1 MPCLAFP
8 KNKLHMTMD
17 PKTNPNRAF
26 LDQKRFPWPSWM
38 RGHVERIKALW
49 RMPRAMK
56 WATRLL
62 GPQYA
67 RSRNRI
73 EIDITYRCNLR
84 CLNCNRSI
92 NTAPSNQSMT
102 LGQIQQFID
111 DSVAVGKAWKSIRI
125 LGGEP
130 TLHPE
135 FRTIISMLR
144 DYRTRHNEGCSIEVI
159 SNGHGPAVQAQ
170 LDWLPADIFIEN
182 TAKQSNVTPFFRPFS
197 DAPIDDKRYDSADY
211 RNGCQV
217 ISSCGMGLGPTGYF
231 QCTVAAGID
240 RVMGMGIGRTRLPE
254 DTDDM
259 HDQML
264 ATCRLCGRFKDGHF
278 IPKDLRPS
286 LREQVISPTWKKI
299 YADYHAKKTD

>member
-1 MPCLAFP
+1 
-8 KNKLHMTMD
+8 MD

-26 LDQKRFPWPSWM
+26 LDQKRFPWPGWM
-38 RGHVERIKALW
+38 RGPLEKIKAFW
-49 RMPRAMK
+49 RLNRAMK
-56 WATRLL
+56 LMTRVL
-62 GPQYA
+62 GPQYS

-102 LGQIQQFID
+102 VEQIQQFID
-111 DSVAVGKAWKSIRI
+111 DSVAMGKKWRSIRI

-130 TLHPE
+130 TLHPQ
-135 FRTIISMLR
+135 FRQIITMIR
-144 DYRTRHNEGCSIEVI
+144 GYRISQNPGLSIEVV
-159 SNGHGPAVQAQ
+159 SNGHGPAVQAE
-170 LDWLPADIFIEN
+170 LDWLPSDIFIEN
-182 TAKQSNVTPFFRPFS
+182 TAKQGNVTPFFRPFS
-197 DAPIDDKRYDSADY
+197 TAPQDDKTYESADY

-240 RVMGMGIGRTRLPE
+240 RVAGLGIGRPRLPA
-254 DTDDM
+254 DADDM

-286 LREQVISPTWKKI
+286 LREQLISPTWAKL
-299 YADYHAKKTD
+299 YADYHAKKGE

>member
-56 WATRLL
+56 WATQLL
-62 GPQYA
+62 GPQYE

-102 LGQIQQFID
+102 VGQIQQFID

-144 DYRTRHNEGCSIEVI
+144 DYRSRHNEGCSIEVV
-159 SNGHGPAVQAQ
+159 SNGHGPSVQAQ
-170 LDWLPADIFIEN
+170 LDWLPPDVFIEN

-197 DAPIDDKRYDSADY
+197 DAPVDDKRYDSADY

-299 YADYHAKKTD
+299 YADYHSKKTD

>member
-1 MPCLAFP
+1 MCSDSAVSNFT
-8 KNKLHMTMD
+8 NNMD
-17 PKTNPNRAF
+17 PKSNPNRAF

-38 RGHVERIKALW
+38 RGPVERVKARW
-49 RMPRAMK
+49 RHGRAMR
-56 WATRLL
+56 WMTWIF
-62 GPQYA
+62 GPQYS

-102 LGQIQQFID
+102 LEQIGQFIED
-111 DSVAVGKAWKSIRI
+111 TVKASKKWRSIRI

-130 TLHPE
+130 TLHPD

-144 DYRTRHNEGCSIEVI
+144 DYRTRHNPGCSIEVV

-182 TAKQSNVTPFFRPFS
+182 TAKQGNVTPFFRPFS
-197 DAPIDDKRYDSADY
+197 TAPIDDERYRKADY

-240 RVMGMGIGRTRLPE
+240 RVAGMGIGRPRLPS
-254 DTDDM
+254 DDDDL

-278 IPKDLRPS
+278 IPKDLRPL
-286 LREQVISPTWKKI
+286 LREQLVSPTWSKI
-299 YADYHAKKTD
+299 YAEYRSKDGK

>member
-1 MPCLAFP
+1 MSF
-8 KNKLHMTMD
+8 MT
-17 PKTNPNRAF
+17 
-26 LDQKRFPWPSWM
+26 
-38 RGHVERIKALW
+38 
-49 RMPRAMK
+49 RM
-56 WATRLL
+56 L
-62 GPQYA
+62 GFQYS

-102 LGQIQQFID
+102 TAQIREFID
-111 DSVAVGKAWKSIRI
+111 DTVAAGKKWIRI

-135 FRTIISMLR
+135 FRQIIVMLR
-144 DYRTRHNEGCSIEVI
+144 EYRSRHNPGCSIEVVT
-159 SNGHGPAVQAQ
+159 NGHGPAVQAQ

-182 TAKQSNVTPFFRPFS
+182 TAKQGNVTPFFRPFS
-197 DAPIDDKRYDSADY
+197 TAPIDDERYRKAEY

-217 ISSCGMGLGPTGYF
+217 VSSCGMGLGPTGYF

-240 RVMGMGIGRTRLPE
+240 RVTGMGIGRRRLPS
-254 DTDDM
+254 DGDDL

-286 LREQVISPTWKKI
+286 LREQLVSPTWAKI
-299 YADYHAKKTD
+299 YEEYRTRNAE

>member
-1 MPCLAFP
+1 MII
-8 KNKLHMTMD
+8 D

-56 WATRLL
+56 WATQLL
-62 GPQYA
+62 GPQYE

-102 LGQIQQFID
+102 VGQIQQFID

-144 DYRTRHNEGCSIEVI
+144 DYRSRHNEGCSIEVV
-159 SNGHGPAVQAQ
+159 SNGHGPSVQAQ
-170 LDWLPADIFIEN
+170 LDWLPPDVFIEN

-197 DAPIDDKRYDSADY
+197 DAPVDDKRYDSADY

-299 YADYHAKKTD
+299 YADYHSKKTD

>member
-8 KNKLHMTMD
+8 KNKLHMIID

-56 WATRLL
+56 WATQLL
-62 GPQYA
+62 GPQYE

-102 LGQIQQFID
+102 VGQIQQFID

-144 DYRTRHNEGCSIEVI
+144 DYRSRHNEGCSIEVV
-159 SNGHGPAVQAQ
+159 SNGHGPSVQAQ
-170 LDWLPADIFIEN
+170 LDWLPPDVFIEN

-197 DAPIDDKRYDSADY
+197 DAPVDDKRYDSADY

-299 YADYHAKKTD
+299 YADYHSKKTD

>member
-1 MPCLAFP
+1 MNP
-8 KNKLHMTMD
+8 T
-17 PKTNPNRAF
+17 TNPNRAF
-26 LDQKRFPWPSWM
+26 LDQKRFPWPRWL
-38 RGHVERIKALW
+38 RGPVEKIKAFW
-49 RMPRAMK
+49 RRNRAMK

-62 GPQYA
+62 GPQYN

-102 LGQIQQFID
+102 ISQIQQFID
-111 DSVAVGKAWKSIRI
+111 DSVAVEKMWRSIRI

-130 TLHPE
+130 TLHPD
-135 FRTIISMLR
+135 FRQIISMLR
-144 DYRTRHNEGCSIEVI
+144 DYRKRFNPGCSIEVV

-170 LDWLPADIFIEN
+170 LDWLPTDIFIEN
-182 TAKQSNVTPFFRPFS
+182 TSKQGNITPFFRPFS
-197 DAPIDDKRYDSADY
+197 TAPIDDQKYRNADY

-217 ISSCGMGLGPTGYF
+217 ISSCGIGLGPTGYF

-240 RVMGMGIGRTRLPE
+240 RVMGLKLGRSRLPA
-254 DTDDM
+254 DNDDL

-286 LREQVISPTWKKI
+286 LREQLISPTWAKI
-299 YADYHAKKTD
+299 YEEYRIKNTK

>member
-1 MPCLAFP
+1 MNPS
-8 KNKLHMTMD
+8 
-17 PKTNPNRAF
+17 TNPNRAF

-38 RGHVERIKALW
+38 RGHIEAIKAMW
-49 RMPRAMK
+49 RKRRAMK
-56 WATRLL
+56 WMTSLL
-62 GPQYA
+62 GPQYL

-73 EIDITYRCNLR
+73 EIDITYRCNPR

-102 LGQIQQFID
+102 VAQIRQFID
-111 DSVAVGKAWKSIRI
+111 DTISSRKVWRSIRI

-135 FRTIISMLR
+135 FRQIITLLR
-144 DYRTRHNEGCSIEVI
+144 EYRAIHNPSCSIEVV
-159 SNGHGPAVQAQ
+159 SNGHGSAVQAQ
-170 LDWLPADIFIEN
+170 LEWIPPDIFVEN
-182 TAKQSNVTPFFRPFS
+182 TAKQGNVTPFFRPFS
-197 DAPIDDKRYDSADY
+197 MAPIDDPAYSRADY

-217 ISSCGMGLGPTGYF
+217 VSSCGMGLGPTGYF

-240 RVMGMGIGRTRLPE
+240 RVAGLGIGRERLPA
-254 DTDDM
+254 DDDDM

-286 LREQVISPTWKKI
+286 LREQLVSATWSKI
-299 YADYHAKKTD
+299 YEDYRRKSKEGEA

>member
-1 MPCLAFP
+1 
-8 KNKLHMTMD
+8 MD

-26 LDQKRFPWPSWM
+26 LDQKRFPWPGWM
-38 RGHVERIKALW
+38 RRPVEKIKAFW
-49 RMPRAMK
+49 RRNRAMRLM
-56 WATRLL
+56 TRML
-62 GPQYA
+62 GPQYH

-102 LGQIQQFID
+102 VGQIQQFID
-111 DSVAVGKAWKSIRI
+111 DSLAVGKKWRSIRI

-135 FRTIISMLR
+135 FRQIITMLR
-144 DYRTRHNEGCSIEVI
+144 DYRTGHNSGLSIEVV
-159 SNGHGPAVQAQ
+159 SNGHGSAVQAQ
-170 LDWLPADIFIEN
+170 LDWLPPDIFVEN
-182 TAKQSNVTPFFRPFS
+182 TAKQGNVTPFFRPFS
-197 DAPIDDKRYDSADY
+197 TAPIDDKRYDAADY
-211 RNGCQV
+211 RNGCQI

-240 RVMGMGIGRTRLPE
+240 RVAGLGIGRARLPS
-254 DTDDM
+254 DDDDM
-259 HDQML
+259 HDQMM

-278 IPKDLRPS
+278 IPRDLRPS
-286 LREQVISPTWKKI
+286 LREQLISPTWNRI
-299 YADYHAKKTD
+299 YGEYHERRGKGDA

>member
-1 MPCLAFP
+1 
-8 KNKLHMTMD
+8 
-17 PKTNPNRAF
+17 
-26 LDQKRFPWPSWM
+26 
-38 RGHVERIKALW
+38 
-49 RMPRAMK
+49 MK

-111 DSVAVGKAWKSIRI
+111 DSVAVGKTWKSIRI

-144 DYRTRHNEGCSIEVI
+144 DYRSRHNEGCSIEVVT
-159 SNGHGPAVQAQ
+159 NGHGPSVQAQ
-170 LDWLPADIFIEN
+170 LDWLPPDVFIEN

-197 DAPIDDKRYDSADY
+197 DAPVDDKRYDSADY

-240 RVMGMGIGRTRLPE
+240 RVTGMGIGRTRLPA
-254 DTDDM
+254 DSDDM

>member
-1 MPCLAFP
+1 
-8 KNKLHMTMD
+8 
-17 PKTNPNRAF
+17 
-26 LDQKRFPWPSWM
+26 
-38 RGHVERIKALW
+38 
-49 RMPRAMK
+49 MPRAMK

-144 DYRTRHNEGCSIEVI
+144 DYRTRHNEGCSIEVV

-286 LREQVISPTWKKI
+286 LREQVISPSWKKI
-299 YADYHAKKTD
+299 YADYHARKTD

>member
-1 MPCLAFP
+1 M
-8 KNKLHMTMD
+8 N

-26 LDQKRFPWPSWM
+26 LDQKRFPWPGWM
-38 RGHVERIKALW
+38 RGPVEIVKALW
-49 RMPRAMK
+49 RRSRAQK
-56 WATRLL
+56 WMTLLL
-62 GPQYA
+62 GPQYS

-84 CLNCNRSI
+84 CLNCNRSV

-102 LGQIQQFID
+102 VEQIRQFID
-111 DSVAVGKAWKSIRI
+111 DTVAVGKAWRSIRI

-130 TLHPE
+130 TRHPD
-135 FRTIISMLR
+135 FRQIITMLR
-144 DYRTRHNEGCSIEVI
+144 DYRATHNPGCSIEVV

-170 LDWLPADIFIEN
+170 LDWLPPDIFIEN
-182 TAKQSNVTPFFRPFS
+182 TAKQGNVTPFFRPFS
-197 DAPIDDKRYDSADY
+197 MAPVDDMQYQSADY

-217 ISSCGMGLGPTGYF
+217 ISSCGMGLGPTGYY
-231 QCTVAAGID
+231 QCAVAAGID
-240 RVMGMGIGRTRLPE
+240 RVVGMGIGRPRLPA
-254 DTDDM
+254 DADDL

-286 LREQVISPTWKKI
+286 LREQLVSPTWSKI
-299 YADYHAKKTD
+299 YAKYRARNAE

>member
-1 MPCLAFP
+1 MNP
-8 KNKLHMTMD
+8 T
-17 PKTNPNRAF
+17 TNPNRAF
-26 LDQKRFPWPSWM
+26 LDQKRFPWPQFL
-38 RGHVERIKALW
+38 RAPVEKVKVYWRRNRI
-49 RMPRAMK
+49 MK
-56 WATRLL
+56 WMTGLL
-62 GPQYA
+62 GPQYS

-92 NTAPSNQSMT
+92 NTAPSSQSMSIS
-102 LGQIQQFID
+102 QIQQFID
-111 DSVAVGKAWKSIRI
+111 DSVKVKKVWKSIRI

-130 TLHPE
+130 TMHPD
-135 FRTIISMLR
+135 FRQIITMLR
-144 DYRTRHNEGCSIEVI
+144 HYRLMHNPGCSIEVV
-159 SNGHGPAVQAQ
+159 SNGHGVAVQAQ
-170 LDWLPADIFIEN
+170 LDWLPSDVFIEN
-182 TAKQSNVTPFFRPFS
+182 SAKQGSVIPFFRPFS
-197 DAPIDDKRYDSADY
+197 TAPADDNTYKSADY

-240 RVMGMGIGRTRLPE
+240 RVVGMGIGRKRLPL
-254 DTDDM
+254 DNDDM

-286 LREQVISPTWKKI
+286 LRKQLVSPTWEKI
-299 YADYHAKKTD
+299 YAEYKTKAKIE

>member
-1 MPCLAFP
+1 
-8 KNKLHMTMD
+8 
-17 PKTNPNRAF
+17 
-26 LDQKRFPWPSWM
+26 
-38 RGHVERIKALW
+38 
-49 RMPRAMK
+49 
-56 WATRLL
+56 
-62 GPQYA
+62 
-67 RSRNRI
+67 
-73 EIDITYRCNLR
+73 
-84 CLNCNRSI
+84 
-92 NTAPSNQSMT
+92 MT

-135 FRTIISMLR
+135 FRIIISILR
-144 DYRTRHNEGCSIEVI
+144 DYRTRHNEGCSIEVV

-170 LDWLPADIFIEN
+170 LDWLPADIFVEN

-299 YADYHAKKTD
+299 YADYHAKKTY

>member
-1 MPCLAFP
+1 
-8 KNKLHMTMD
+8 MD